1 MATSKQWAWPA
12 GAALTIALVVTGC
25 GGNPA
30 PDDAVVTLRQ
40 RLLVAEEPASQRT
53 LSELMAALEPAA
65 VAGEGQTEADVAAAD
80 VAAADAAEESSA
92 VEPTVEP
99 AVPPAADVASS
110 AQPAVAPLAAGEEVW
125 VVGRIFAG
133 DFEPWENGQ
142 ASFLISELPEQGHGA
157 GHDAD
162 NCPFCK
168 RKAAQAPKAM
178 VRFRDEAGQTLA
190 VDARKLFDIKTQ
202 DVVVVRGTATVGELN
217 TLIIDAT
224 SLYVRR

>member
-1 MATSKQWAWPA
+1 MSTSRRWAWPV
-12 GAALTIALVVTGC
+12 GAVLMVAFWVTGC
-25 GGNPA
+25 GGKPA
-30 PDDAVVTLRQ
+30 ADDAVVALRQ
-40 RLLVAEEPASQRT
+40 RLLVAEEPAGQRT
-53 LSELMAALEPAA
+53 LSELMAALTPAA
-65 VAGEGQTEADVAAAD
+65 PAGEGLTGSEIAAEDSAGEGSAAEPA
-80 VAAADAAEESSA
+80 VTSAADAAS
-92 VEPTVEP
+92 P
-99 AVPPAADVASS
+99 
-110 AQPAVAPLAAGEEVW
+110 AQPAAAPLAPGAEVW
-125 VVGRIFAG
+125 VVGRVFAG

-178 VRFRDEAGQTLA
+178 VRFRDEAGQTLPI
-190 VDARKLFDIKTQ
+190 DARKLFDIQTQ

-224 SLYVRR
+224 SLHVRQ

>member
-1 MATSKQWAWPA
+1 MSTSKQWAWPA

-25 GGNPA
+25 SGNPA

-40 RLLVAEEPASQRT
+40 RLLVAEEPAGQRT

-65 VAGEGQTEADVAAAD
+65 FAGEGQTEADVAAAD
-80 VAAADAAEESSA
+80 VAAAATVEENSAEE
-92 VEPTVEP
+92 P
-99 AVPPAADVASS
+99 ADPPAADVASS
-110 AQPAVAPLAAGEEVW
+110 AQPAVAPMAAGEEVW

-168 RKAAQAPKAM
+168 RKAAQTPKAM

-190 VDARKLFDIKTQ
+190 IDARKLFDIKTQ

-224 SLYVRR
+224 SLHVRR